1 MTNFDRS
8 AENTVQPTQRWTR
21 DGVLPSAWQ
30 EHTGSPFISSN
41 EHRIANQ
48 LWDVAVVGGGIT
60 GLSTA
65 LRLQEAGKRCVVI
78 EAHQIGFGTTGGTTA
93 HINTM
98 LDTPYHTIESDFG
111 IENSRMVA
119 NAARAGRD
127 LIARNVSAYQVAC
140 DFEYKDGV
148 LFAQTDSEAAE
159 LKKIYEGSLRA
170 GVEVVPVSEIP
181 VPLDFRMA
189 ISYRMQAQI
198 HPLKYVHA
206 LAHAFEAAGGE
217 IWQHT
222 RVSDCQRQQDVHHLE
237 TSSGT
242 IQASNIVYATHIPP
256 GVNVLHFRC
265 APYRS
270 YVLAAQLADE
280 AYPSGLAYDMYQPY
294 HYFRTHI
301 LDGKRYLILGG
312 ADHKTGHGDPEVS
325 FRELEAYLRRH
336 FDVASVDYR
345 WSAQFFEPADGLPY
359 IGKLPGGDDGT
370 YVATGFGGNGILFGS
385 FSAVLLADM
394 ILGIE
399 NPCEKLF
406 SPLRVKPVAAFT
418 NFVKE
423 NADVVYRFVAD
434 RLSIEKLEA
443 MVELTPDSGAVV
455 NYEDQKIALYKS
467 PDGALSALSPVCT
480 HAGCIVAWNNAE
492 KTWDCPCHGGR
503 YDIAGNVLTG
513 PPRKN
518 LKAIPLTPHKTN

>member
-1 MTNFDRS
+1 MANFDQHNERIAS
-8 AENTVQPTQRWTR
+8 HWAR
-21 DGVLPSAWQ
+21 DGALRSPWQ
-30 EHTGSPFISSN
+30 EHTGNPFASDEGSHIGN
-41 EHRIANQ
+41 R

-65 LRLQEAGKRCVVI
+65 LRLQEAGKRCIVI

-111 IENSRMVA
+111 IENSRLVA
-119 NAARAGRD
+119 DAARAGRD
-127 LIARNVSAYQVAC
+127 LIARNVSAYQIAC

-148 LFAQTDSEAAE
+148 LFAQTDAEAAT
-159 LKKIYEGSLRA
+159 LKNIYEGSLRA
-170 GVEVVPVSEIP
+170 GVDVVPVSEIP

-189 ISYRMQAQI
+189 INCRMQAQI
-198 HPLKYVHA
+198 HPLKYLQA
-206 LAHAFEAAGGE
+206 LAQAFEAAGGT
-217 IWQHT
+217 IMQHT
-222 RVSDCQRQQDVHHLE
+222 QVSDSKRHREVYHLE

-242 IQASNIVYATHIPP
+242 IQAANLIYATHIPP

-270 YVLAAQLADE
+270 YVLGVQLADE
-280 AYPSGLAYDMYQPY
+280 AYPAALAYDMQEPY
-294 HYFRTHI
+294 HYFRTHL

-312 ADHKTGHGDPEVS
+312 ADHKTGHGNPEQS
-325 FRELEAYLRRH
+325 FRELEAYLRKH
-336 FDVASVDYR
+336 FDVASIDYR

-359 IGKLPGGDDGT
+359 IGKLPGGDEGI
-370 YVATGFGGNGILFGS
+370 YVATGFGGNGVLFGS
-385 FSAVLLADM
+385 FAAVLLSDL

-399 NPCEKLF
+399 SPCEKLF

-434 RLSIEKLEA
+434 RLTTEKLAE
-443 MVELTPDSGAVV
+443 MVELTPDTGAVV
-455 NYEDQKIALYKS
+455 NFENQRIALYKS
-467 PDGALSALSPVCT
+467 SDGALNALSPVCT

-492 KTWDCPCHGGR
+492 KSWDCPCHGGR
-503 YDIAGNVLTG
+503 YDVAGKVLTG

-518 LKAIPLTPHKTN
+518 LEEIPLDAANSRR